1 MTEFESWYKANRSR
15 LVALGKAI
23 DEYLATEK
31 IFVPNPERFEE
42 VRQATQIAEALF
54 EDFSIEVTND
64 PLQTGA
70 LVIKIKGCYI
80 ECSGTEVKDFQQL
93 IAKADNFEIFPV
105 AREKFEF
112 TLMFY
117 GALKRV

>member
-1 MTEFESWYKANRSR
+1 MNNDKKLLESLA
-15 LVALGKAI
+15 LLGKGI
-23 DEYLATEK
+23 EDYLRMEK
-31 IFVPNPERFEE
+31 VFIPNPERFAE
-42 VRQATQIAEALF
+42 VVAAKRIAEKLF
-54 EDFSIEVTND
+54 SDFKIEVTND

-80 ECSGTEVKDFQQL
+80 ECSGTEVKDFQSL
-93 IAKADNFEIFPV
+93 IKAADNFEIFPT

-117 GALKRV
+117 GALKRI

>member
-1 MTEFESWYKANRSR
+1 MTDFENWYAQNRSR

-31 IFVPNPERFEE
+31 VFIPNPERFEE
-42 VRQATQIAEALF
+42 VRQATQIAESLF
-54 EDFSIEVTND
+54 SDFKIEVTND

-80 ECSGTEVKDFQQL
+80 ECSGTEVKDFQGL
-93 IAKADNFEIFPV
+93 IAKADNFEIFPI